1 MFQLVSV
8 AILGSKK
15 IMYTIHDLCVLCTP
29 REWLHT
35 LAEICQS
42 SYVIIVNS
50 CNKLEINF
58 VCMYFYCT
66 ENVCQV

>member
-1 MFQLVSV
+1 
-8 AILGSKK
+8 
-15 IMYTIHDLCVLCTP
+15 MYSIHDLCVLCGP
-29 REWLHT
+29 REWLHA

-42 SYVIIVNS
+42 SYVVIIMNS

-58 VCMYFYCT
+58 VCMYIYCT